1 MKKIFFLIILF
12 FSNFNLLSANEN
24 IVYIDINFILENS
37 IVGKSINNQIK
48 SLQDNEN
55 EKFKAKEKK
64 LIDNEKK
71 LISQKNILDEKQ
83 FKNQVDKTKVCLK

>member
-48 SLQDNEN
+48 TLQKHPNERTP
-55 EKFKAKEKK
+55 KG
-64 LIDNEKK
+64 
-71 LISQKNILDEKQ
+71 IS
-83 FKNQVDKTKVCLK
+83 